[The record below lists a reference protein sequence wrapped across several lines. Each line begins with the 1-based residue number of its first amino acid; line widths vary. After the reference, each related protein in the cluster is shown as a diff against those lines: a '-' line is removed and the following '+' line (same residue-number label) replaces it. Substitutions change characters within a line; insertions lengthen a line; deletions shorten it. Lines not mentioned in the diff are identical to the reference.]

1 MHVSKRAAV
10 AALTA
15 AAFAGSSITAVSAL
29 GDRGGDHG
37 NGGQH
42 ERANTTARA
51 NIAAFDEHGNFG
63 DHRGNTLFDTT
74 LAPTVPGDPALHNNA
89 AGGAPWVLSFGEARL
104 RQDGRLDVRIRG
116 LVIPPPTGNGTPG
129 PVTTVR
135 AALFCGNDTTAGG
148 DDAIG
153 PAVDVGQRTDPRVL
167 DTAGEVPGA
176 RVADPAQ
183 RLEHGLHHRQRLR
196 RVAPRQE
203 VQRPVTPARAPS
215 AGVAGRASRAS
226 ASTAAW

>member
-1 MHVSKRAAV
+1 MHVSKRAAI

-37 NGGQH
+37 NGDHH
-42 ERANTTARA
+42 EKGEHHGKGEHRG
-51 NIAAFDEHGNFG
+51 FDEHGNFG

-74 LAPTVPGDPALHNNA
+74 LAPTVPGDPTLHNNA

-104 RQDGRLDVRIRG
+104 REDGRLDVRIRG

-135 AALFCGNDTTAGG
+135 AALFCGNDTTA
-148 DDAIG
+148 AATT
-153 PAVDVGQRTDPRVL
+153 PS
-167 DTAGEVPGA
+167 VPLSTSGNA
-176 RVADPAQ
+176 RI
-183 RLEHGLHHRQRLR
+183 
-196 RVAPRQE
+196 
-203 VQRPVTPARAPS
+203 
-215 AGVAGRASRAS
+215 RASLTLPAKCLAPALLIQPNGS
-226 ASTAAW
+226 SMVYITANGFGG